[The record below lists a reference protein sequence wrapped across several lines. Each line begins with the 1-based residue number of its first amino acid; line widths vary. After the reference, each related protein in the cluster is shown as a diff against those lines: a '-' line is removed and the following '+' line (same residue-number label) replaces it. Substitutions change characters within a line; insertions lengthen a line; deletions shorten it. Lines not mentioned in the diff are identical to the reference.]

1 MGWSKQ
7 KMTNPLIQAAAWG
20 LARLAR
26 YQPVQ
31 NGLRK
36 LARAYHQEQAVSEAS
51 SGHDIPEVTSLVPRA
66 SQAQVGT
73 RLNLLVP
80 AVSER
85 HVFGGI
91 ATALQV
97 FDALRPYFDQAR
109 IIVTD
114 EAIPNPRADTY
125 YGNWPIVPMAS
136 APPPDNHIVPAGSR
150 WAQTLAVHSQDYFM
164 ATAWWTAHNALALL
178 DWQQAQYPEATQRR
192 MLYLIQDYE
201 PGFYPWSSRYL
212 LAQATYA
219 QPERTLAI
227 INSHWLADYLNV
239 QGHHFFGSKVLQ
251 PQLNPALAAVRASR
265 KVFNKERILL
275 AYGRPGT
282 ERNAFSLLVSALRL
296 WAHQY
301 PEASQWRILSAGE
314 DFAPIDLGNGC
325 QLQSVGKL
333 DLGAYADLLCRT
345 AVGFSLMVSP
355 HPSYPPLEMAA
366 FGARVVTNRFAN
378 KDLSMV
384 SPSLVV
390 AEPPNPEGFAKA
402 LLGLTQDFDAAPKT
416 MSLVSADSIAWNDQF
431 LDNAGDGFA
440 WCAEVAA
447 ELFMNASLSSEPAT
461 SPDSTP
467 KQTSALAS

>member
-1 MGWSKQ
+1 MA
-7 KMTNPLIQAAAWG
+7 NRLIHAAARG
-20 LARLAR
+20 LSFLAR

-36 LARAYHQEQAVSEAS
+36 LARAYHQEQVVSEVS
-51 SGHDIPEVTSLVPRA
+51 SGHEIPEVTSLVPRA
-66 SQAQVGT
+66 AQGKGGT

-97 FDALRPYFDQAR
+97 FDALRPYFDHAR

-114 EAIPNPRADTY
+114 EATPEPRADAF
-125 YGNWPIVPMAS
+125 YGNWPIVPMADD
-136 APPPDNHIVPAGSR
+136 APPDNHIVPAGSR
-150 WAQTLAVHSQDYFM
+150 WAQTLAVNDKDYFM
-164 ATAWWTAHNALALL
+164 ATAWWTAHNALSLL
-178 DWQQAQYPEATQRR
+178 DWQQAQCPEKTQRR

-227 INSHWLADYLNV
+227 INSHWLADYLTA
-239 QGHHFFGSKVLQ
+239 QGHQFSSSKVLQ
-251 PQLNPALAAVRASR
+251 PELNPALAAVRAR
-265 KVFNKERILL
+265 CETFHKERILL

-282 ERNAFSLLVSALRL
+282 ERNAFSLLVAALRL

-301 PEASQWRILSAGE
+301 SQASQWRILAAGE
-314 DFAPIDLGNGC
+314 DFSPIDLGNGC
-325 QLQSVGKL
+325 QLHSVGKL
-333 DLGAYADLLCRT
+333 GIDAYADLLCRT
-345 AVGFSLMVSP
+345 AVGLSLMVSP

-378 KDLSMV
+378 KDLSRV
-384 SPSLVV
+384 SPSLV
-390 AEPPNPEGFAKA
+390 AAQPPNPEGFAKA
-402 LLGLTQDFDAAPKT
+402 LLALTRGFDEAPQT
-416 MSLVSADSIAWNDQF
+416 MSVVPAAGIVWNGPF
-431 LDNAGDGFA
+431 LDNAGAGLA
-440 WCAEVAA
+440 WVADVAA
-447 ELFMNASLSSEPAT
+447 ELLGDAPLSPAT
-461 SPDSTP
+461 QAIHDSHPVNT
-467 KQTSALAS
+467 KSLTS

>member
-1 MGWSKQ
+1 MA
-7 KMTNPLIQAAAWG
+7 NRLIHAAARG

-31 NGLRK
+31 DGLRK
-36 LARAYHQEQAVSEAS
+36 LARAYHQEQVVSEAS

-66 SQAQVGT
+66 AQAQGGT

-97 FDALRPYFDQAR
+97 FDALRPYFDHAR

-114 EAIPNPRADTY
+114 EATPEPRADAY
-125 YGNWPIVPMAS
+125 YGNWAIVPMAS
-136 APPPDNHIVPAGSR
+136 AAPPGNHIVPAGSR
-150 WAQTLAVHSQDYFM
+150 WAQTLAVHDQDHFM

-178 DWQQAQYPEATQRR
+178 DWQQTQYPEKIQRR

-219 QPERTLAI
+219 QPERTIAL
-227 INSHWLADYLNV
+227 INSHWLAGYLTA
-239 QGHHFFGSKVLQ
+239 QGHHFSSNKVLQ
-251 PQLNPALAAVRASR
+251 PQLNPALAAVRAR
-265 KVFNKERILL
+265 CKTFHKERILL

-282 ERNAFSLLVSALRL
+282 ERNAFSLLVAALRL

-301 PEASQWRILSAGE
+301 PQASQWRILSAGE
-314 DFAPIDLGNGC
+314 DFAPIELGNGC
-325 QLQSVGKL
+325 QLHSVGKL
-333 DLGAYADLLCRT
+333 GIEAYADLLCRT

-378 KDLSMV
+378 KDLSSV
-384 SPSLVV
+384 SPSLV
-390 AEPPNPEGFAKA
+390 AAQPSNPEGFAKA
-402 LLGLTQDFDAAPKT
+402 LLALTRDFDEAPQT
-416 MSLVSADSIAWNDQF
+416 MSVVPAADIVWNDPF
-431 LDNAGDGFA
+431 LHNTGAGFA
-440 WCAEVAA
+440 WVAEVAA
-447 ELFMNASLSSEPAT
+447 ELLGDAPLSPALKT
-461 SPDSTP
+461 IPDSNPAKT
-467 KQTSALAS
+467 KTLAS

>member
-1 MGWSKQ
+1 MA
-7 KMTNPLIQAAAWG
+7 NPLIQAAAWG

-36 LARAYHQEQAVSEAS
+36 LARAYHQEQVVSEAS
-51 SGHDIPEVTSLVPRA
+51 SGHEIPEVTSLVPRIA
-66 SQAQVGT
+66 QAQGGT

-97 FDALRPYFDQAR
+97 FDALRPYFDHAR

-114 EAIPNPRADTY
+114 EATPEPRAEAY
-125 YGNWPIVPMAS
+125 YGNWPIVPMAGD
-136 APPPDNHIVPAGSR
+136 AIPENHIVPAGSR
-150 WAQTLAVHSQDYFM
+150 WAQTLAVHAQDYFM

-178 DWQQAQYPEATQRR
+178 DWQQAQYPETIQRR

-219 QPERTLAI
+219 QPERILAI
-227 INSHWLADYLNV
+227 INSHWLADYLTA
-239 QGHHFFGSKVLQ
+239 QGHHFSSSKVLQ
-251 PQLNPALAAVRASR
+251 PQLNPALAAVRAR
-265 KVFNKERILL
+265 CETFHKERILL

-282 ERNAFSLLVSALRL
+282 DRNAFSLLVAALRL

-301 PEASQWRILSAGE
+301 PQASQWRILAAGE

-325 QLQSVGKL
+325 QLHSVGKL
-333 DLGAYADLLCRT
+333 GIEAYADLLCRT

-378 KDLSMV
+378 KDLSRV

-390 AEPPNPEGFAKA
+390 AQPPNPEGFAKA
-402 LLGLTQDFDAAPKT
+402 LLALTRDFDEAPQT
-416 MSLVSADSIAWNDQF
+416 MSVVPASGIAWNDPF
-431 LDNAGDGFA
+431 LDNAGAGFA
-440 WCAEVAA
+440 WVAEVAA
-447 ELFMNASLSSEPAT
+447 ELLGDAPLSPAT
-461 SPDSTP
+461 QAIPDSNPVKT
-467 KQTSALAS
+467 KILAS